1 MRPAAVVIAFLG
13 VAATLDIVAVVSTP
27 GDEPTA
33 TAEAPTTTTV
43 VTAADSATNEQI
55 LAQAN
60 QVLSAP
66 TIESVAA
73 LAAAMGES
81 ADPAWVPYL
90 IDMLRMYGGGGVV
103 SPSPSASPP

>member
-13 VAATLDIVAVVSTP
+13 VAATLVIVAVVSTP
-27 GDEPTA
+27 GDEPTAAPTA

-55 LAQAN
+55 FAQAN
-60 QVLSAP
+60 QVLNAP

-73 LAAAMGES
+73 LAAAMG
-81 ADPAWVPYL
+81 ATAK
-90 IDMLRMYGGGGVV
+90 
-103 SPSPSASPP
+103 